1 VRFTM
6 EKDKPLIWQ
15 WSRKFWQLIQTQNA
29 QNKWL

>member
-1 VRFTM
+1 M

-15 WSRKFWQLIQTQNA
+15 WQRRFWQLIQTQSA